1 MASAVSAMRSEQRHA
16 EAAAAV
22 PTLLE
27 ADVPGDETKEGS
39 LGQKSTPTR
48 NNATR
53 IEGQVQNGAQ
63 ETKAA
68 GAEASK
74 TCSLQ

>member
-16 EAAAAV
+16 EAAAVV

-39 LGQKSTPTR
+39 LGQSTPTR

-63 ETKAA
+63 ETKVA